1 MKVIIYLLAAILL
14 AIPLAGHSEILA
26 AANYESKPD
35 ESLKELKMPFG
46 SQGRREGVAIF
57 DVDPN
62 SPTYGKILVDIPL
75 PPDLVAHHLFWNR
88 DHSKIYMTA
97 LGKPELR
104 VIYMNQNPY
113 RVKVLEVPDC
123 VVSEDVIFSED
134 NTTWYATCMGSSKII
149 VGDAVNDTYTRT
161 LESPVKYPHGIVLL
175 EDIDRILVTSTVRA
189 TDLGDAGNKLG
200 VLEASTGKQ
209 LGTVSVTDK
218 PEPNNI
224 APVELLRVPQSDPP
238 VIWVTNMY
246 DNSLQVV
253 SWNPATKGFDSEQG
267 FDFTE
272 VEAAIPLE
280 IYFNAD
286 GTEMHITTSNPGK
299 MHFFEL
305 SDGGRKATHVK
316 AIDTAGG
323 AHHVAYTKDGKY
335 AYVQN
340 SFIQLP
346 GMNDGSI
353 TVVDLEKREVID
365 SWDTLKDKGFNP
377 NSLVLLGEWN
387 DPMGH

>member
-1 MKVIIYLLAAILL
+1 MKAIIYLLAAILL

-238 VIWVTNMY
+238 VVWVTNMY